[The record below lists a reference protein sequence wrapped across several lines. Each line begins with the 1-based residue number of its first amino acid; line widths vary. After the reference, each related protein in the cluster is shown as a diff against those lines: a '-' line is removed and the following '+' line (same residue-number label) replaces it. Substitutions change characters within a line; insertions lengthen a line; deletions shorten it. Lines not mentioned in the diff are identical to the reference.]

1 MKVSSVQDITCSWG
15 HLTNH
20 FPFFPLSCAV
30 AHRSVHGALGVFC
43 PNTRPCVRGHLWG
56 SSSTGDQG
64 TFKCCGS
71 GCKLRTVSFC
81 CSRDLSPDPVDIGGP
96 LLGDHKGEERK
107 GTPGPNGNLQ
117 NPRGYSSIQKIVK
130 YLTNA
135 HGCRLSVCKGF
146 QTPKKKSEK

>member
-1 MKVSSVQDITCSWG
+1 MLLGTLDKP
-15 HLTNH
+15 LPL
-20 FPFFPLSCAV
+20 FPFELCCRPSVCAWS
-30 AHRSVHGALGVFC
+30 AGRVFC
-43 PNTRPCVRGHLWG
+43 PNARPCVRGRLWG

-81 CSRDLSPDPVDIGGP
+81 CSCDLSPNPVDIGGP